1 MNPFQCQFLLDI
13 SERNP
18 EGILMNI
25 VISPKSAK
33 MPVAVKAIDVYTFFN
48 SALLFLNYSFEFLA
62 NFSLVLSV
70 KVLFIKKSVLMIN

>member
-1 MNPFQCQFLLDI
+1 MIPFQCQFLLDI

-18 EGILMNI
+18 EGILMNM

-33 MPVAVKAIDVYTFFN
+33 MPVAVKAIDVYTPF
-48 SALLFLNYSFEFLA
+48 STLNYLFEFLA

-70 KVLFIKKSVLMIN
+70 KVLFIKKVCS